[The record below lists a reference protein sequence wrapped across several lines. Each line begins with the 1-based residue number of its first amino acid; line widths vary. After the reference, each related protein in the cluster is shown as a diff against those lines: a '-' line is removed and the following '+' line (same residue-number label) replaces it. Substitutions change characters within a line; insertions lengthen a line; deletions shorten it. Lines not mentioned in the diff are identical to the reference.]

1 MAILRTL
8 NIGFPL
14 NEARPMSFLK
24 RNSKEKTIKMVK
36 GSIPVWGKY
45 TAGVAGQEFF
55 QNLKS
60 ERLVA
65 SRSATTKKTYLPA
78 RLFDET
84 NFERLKTEK
93 VVPQEGTV
101 ATFTHIH
108 LDMDGKR
115 LHKPETIGFIKFKA
129 IEGGLIHKITG
140 PVNSLKIGAKVKAQ
154 FKKASERKGT
164 ILDIESF
171 QLI

>member
-1 MAILRTL
+1 MI
-8 NIGFPL
+8 
-14 NEARPMSFLK
+14 FLK
-24 RNSKEKTIKMVK
+24 RNSKEKTIKIVK

-45 TAGVAGQEFF
+45 TAGVAGEEFF
-55 QNLKS
+55 QNLKQ

-65 SRSATTKKTYLPA
+65 SRSTTTKKTYLPA

-93 VVPQEGTV
+93 VVPQEGILS
-101 ATFTHIH
+101 TFTEAYI
-108 LDMDGKR
+108 DMDGKK
-115 LHKPETIGFIKFKA
+115 LAKSEIIGFIKFKG

-140 PVNSLKIGAKVKAQ
+140 SPNSLKIGAKVRAR
-154 FKKASERKGT
+154 FKKASERTGT

-171 QLI
+171 VLI